1 MTQNRATIAAIATL
15 ALTAIPTFAPQEGAQ
30 IDAPK
35 LKEMITGLGYEVK
48 TLNEEVGKEK
58 YEFTVKTEG
67 FDVPIAA
74 EISPSKNYVWLT
86 VFLGKAPED
95 SSPKMA
101 GFVKRNFKIQPT
113 MFYITDR
120 GNLMLGFAMENR
132 SLTAAVLRRTVT
144 KLSADV
150 TSTSDLWAEGSL
162 HPQSQQE

>member
-1 MTQNRATIAAIATL
+1 MNQQRATL
-15 ALTAIPTFAPQEGAQ
+15 AALATVLLASMPALLQQEAGA
-30 IDAPK
+30 IDAAG
-35 LKEMITGLGYEVK
+35 LKAMIVGLGYEAK
-48 TLNEEVGKEK
+48 SLNDEVGKEK

-120 GNLMLGFAMENR
+120 GNLMMGFAMENR
-132 SLTAAVLRRTVT
+132 ALNPAVMRRTIT

-150 TSTSDLWAEGSL
+150 SSTSDLWAESPL